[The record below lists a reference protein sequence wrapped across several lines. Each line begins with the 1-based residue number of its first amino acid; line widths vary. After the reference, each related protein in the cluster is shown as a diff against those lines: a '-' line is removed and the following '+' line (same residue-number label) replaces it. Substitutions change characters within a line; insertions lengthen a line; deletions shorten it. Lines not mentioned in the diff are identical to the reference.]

1 MPSSPSPGSAG
12 APGAVPP
19 SAASLAA
26 YDQVL
31 TARWPEGTTT
41 SHIRTPYGTTH
52 VTSHGPAGAPAPPV
66 VLLPGGGATST
77 VWHAQAAHLGR
88 ERRVHAVDLIGEPGR
103 STPGERPIRTV
114 ADLTGWLGAVLE
126 ALSAGAD
133 GRRPV
138 LAGHSYGAWIALHHA
153 LHADPRHL
161 AGLVLVDPT
170 QCFTG
175 FRPGYLLHALPLLLR
190 PTPRRARAFLA
201 WETSGADLDADW
213 LRLYEEGARFPAVR
227 PVTGPR
233 PGRAALRELAV
244 PTLVLLAGHGRALDP
259 ARTARAVGR
268 TLPGAATYT
277 IPGATHHTLPLEAAA
292 AAGVNRRLDAF
303 LDRLPGGLPA
313 Q

>member
-1 MPSSPSPGSAG
+1 MPPSPSPGSAG
-12 APGAVPP
+12 TPGAVPP
-19 SAASLAA
+19 SASFLAA
-26 YDQVL
+26 YDEVL
-31 TARWPEGTTT
+31 TARWPEATTT
-41 SHIRTPYGTTH
+41 SRIPTPYGTTH

-88 ERRVHAVDLIGEPGR
+88 KRRVHAVDLIGEPGR
-103 STPGERPIRTV
+103 STPGDRPIRTV

-126 ALSAGAD
+126 AVSAEAD

-153 LHADPRHL
+153 LHAGPRHL
-161 AGLVLVDPT
+161 AGLVLMDPT

-233 PGRAALRELAV
+233 PDRAALRELAV
-244 PTLVLLAGHGRALDP
+244 PTLVLLAEHGRALDP
-259 ARTARAVGR
+259 VRTARAVDR
-268 TLPGAATYT
+268 TLPHASTYP
-277 IPGATHHTLPLEAAA
+277 IPGATHHTLPLDATAAA
-292 AAGVNRRLDAF
+292 EINRRLDTF
-303 LDRLPGGLPA
+303 LAALPA
-313 Q
+313 E